1 MTSGDFCSRAPRRL
15 IRPTDPPQP
24 NGRNPLVLGD
34 AIQSKK

>member
-1 MTSGDFCSRAPRRL
+1 MASGDFCSRASRRL

-24 NGRNPLVLGD
+24 NGRDPLVFGD